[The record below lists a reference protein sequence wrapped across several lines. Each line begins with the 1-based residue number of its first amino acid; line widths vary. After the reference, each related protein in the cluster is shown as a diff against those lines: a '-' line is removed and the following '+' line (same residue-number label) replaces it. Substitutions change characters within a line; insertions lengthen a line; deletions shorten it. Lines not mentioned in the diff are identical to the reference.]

1 MKALLG
7 RLKESFPGRLG
18 KAYGEAKAGN
28 YAAALAFQSF
38 MSMFPLLLGILAIV
52 GLVVRDPHRLA
63 QVRNVIVNA
72 FPSDSQG
79 AIGGALQAVQQHS
92 GLLGLISI
100 VGLVWS
106 GTNLFA
112 TMEFVLGEMFGVEQR
127 SFLRQR
133 LMGLVMMAL
142 FLVGVLA
149 AVVAN
154 SVISAAS
161 SVRWL
166 SVVGPLAGALVMIAL
181 VILIYRVVPNRTF
194 QLSEVWRG
202 ALLAGIL
209 MEIITLAFPFYG
221 KLVHGFNSYGATF
234 ALFFLL
240 ATWLFFLSQ
249 FIVLGAVANRMVIGV
264 PKAGGAVAEP
274 GERTTE
280 TRGSR
285 AAEQQRRAS

>member
-1 MKALLG
+1 MKKLLG
-7 RLKESFPGRLG
+7 RLKESFPGRLA
-18 KAYGEAKAGN
+18 KAYGAAKAGN

-52 GLVVRDPHRLA
+52 GLVIRDPHRLN
-63 QVRNVIVNA
+63 QVRNLIVNA
-72 FPSDSQG
+72 FPGDSQT
-79 AIGGALQAVQQHS
+79 AIGNALNGVQQHP

-100 VGLVWS
+100 VGLVWG

-112 TMEFVLGEMFGVEQR
+112 TMEFVLGEMFGVTQR

-133 LMGLVMMAL
+133 LMGLVMMAF
-142 FLVGVLA
+142 FLVAVLA

-154 SVISAAS
+154 SVVSAAS

-166 SVVGPLAGALVMIAL
+166 SFVGPLAGALVMIAL
-181 VILIYRVVPNRTF
+181 VMLIYRVVPNRTF
-194 QLSEVWRG
+194 KLSEVWRG

-209 MEIITLAFPFYG
+209 MEVITLAFPFYAR
-221 KLVHGFNSYGATF
+221 LVHGFSSYGATF

-249 FIVLGAVANRMVIGV
+249 FILLGAVTNRMVIGV
-264 PKAGGAVAEP
+264 PKEGGAVAEP
-274 GERTTE
+274 GEKTTD
-280 TRGSR
+280 TRGSQ
-285 AAEQQRRAS
+285 AAEEQRIAS

>member
-52 GLVVRDPHRLA
+52 GLVIRDPHRLA
-63 QVRNVIVNA
+63 QVRNLIVNA

-100 VGLVWS
+100 VGLVWG

-133 LMGLVMMAL
+133 LMGLVMMAF

-154 SVISAAS
+154 SAISAAS
-161 SVRWL
+161 SARWL
-166 SVVGPLAGALVMIAL
+166 SFVGPLAGALVMIAL

-209 MEIITLAFPFYG
+209 MEIITLAFPFYA

-249 FIVLGAVANRMVIGV
+249 FILLGAVTNRMVIGV

>member
-1 MKALLG
+1 
-7 RLKESFPGRLG
+7 
-18 KAYGEAKAGN
+18 
-28 YAAALAFQSF
+28 
-38 MSMFPLLLGILAIV
+38 
-52 GLVVRDPHRLA
+52 
-63 QVRNVIVNA
+63 
-72 FPSDSQG
+72 
-79 AIGGALQAVQQHS
+79 VQQHS

-100 VGLVWS
+100 VGLIW
-106 GTNLFA
+106 GGINLFA
-112 TMEFVLGEMFGVEQR
+112 TMEFALGEMFGVEQH

-133 LMGLVMMAL
+133 LMGLVMMAF

-154 SVISAAS
+154 AVISAAS
-161 SVRWL
+161 SVGWL
-166 SVVGPLAGALVMIAL
+166 SFVGPLAGALVMICL

-209 MEIITLAFPFYG
+209 MEIITLAFPFYA

-249 FIVLGAVANRMVIGV
+249 FILVGAVLNRLVLGV
-264 PKAGGAVAEP
+264 PKEGGAVAEP
-274 GERTTE
+274 GEKTTE

-285 AAEQQRRAS
+285 AAEAQSRAS